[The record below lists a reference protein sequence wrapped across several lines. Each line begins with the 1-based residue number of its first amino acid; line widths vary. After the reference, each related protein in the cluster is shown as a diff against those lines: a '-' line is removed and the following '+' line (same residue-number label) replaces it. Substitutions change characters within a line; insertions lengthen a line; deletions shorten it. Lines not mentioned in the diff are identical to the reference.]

1 MHFFGR
7 RHRYHAGGIAI
18 NPELSRRALK
28 ITRTD
33 AYVNL
38 SPEDRQR
45 FIREIE
51 SVNRFEELPDK
62 CKDILKAGE
71 REMEG
76 Y

>member
-1 MHFFGR
+1 MD
-7 RHRYHAGGIAI
+7 
-18 NPELSRRALK
+18 PELSKRAFR

-33 AYVNL
+33 AYINL
-38 SPEDRQR
+38 KPQDRLK
-45 FIREIE
+45 FIDEVER
-51 SVNRFEELPDK
+51 VNRFDELPER